1 MSTNKTTDNVVADI
15 YALMESKDADPSVDV
30 EAEIEKFGEG
40 VKALMRTEF
49 GRKKRED
56 NRRLRLSNIGRT
68 DKYLWNHFNGTE
80 GEELQPHTYIKFMY
94 GHLIEEMLLFLTRMA
109 GHTVTD
115 EQKVCNVEGI
125 VGHMDCKIDGVVT
138 DVKSASSFGFK
149 KFKDGTLAYDDPFGY
164 IDQIKA
170 YAHSEGQTEFGWL
183 AMDKANGHLTYLKYD
198 LNDTEAPVYEV
209 LRGDIV
215 DRVKHVKKLVEQPEP
230 VEWCYPP
237 VPDGKSG
244 NSKLSI
250 GCSYCQFKDHC
261 YPNLRVFAYSYG
273 PKYLVDVVKEPKVQE
288 VMPDEEGFL
297 VRT

>member
-1 MSTNKTTDNVVADI
+1 MKRVEDVVQDI
-15 YALMESKDADPSVDV
+15 YALMESRDADPSVDV
-30 EAEIEKFGEG
+30 EAEIDKFGES
-40 VKALMRTEF
+40 VKELMRTEF

-68 DKYLWNHFNGTE
+68 DRYLWNHFNGTE
-80 GEELQPHTYIKFMY
+80 GEELQPHTYVKFMY

-109 GHTVTD
+109 GHSVTD
-115 EQKVCNVEGI
+115 EQKVCKVEGV
-125 VGHMDCKIDGVVT
+125 VGHMDCKIDGIVT

-170 YAHSEGQTEFGWL
+170 YAHSEGETEFGWL

-198 LNDTEAPVYEV
+198 LTDTEAPVYEV
-209 LRGDIV
+209 LKGDIV

-230 VEWCYPP
+230 AEWCYQPI
-237 VPDGKSG
+237 PDGKSG
-244 NSKLSI
+244 NSKLST

-288 VMPDEEGFL
+288 VMPDEEGF
-297 VRT
+297 

>member
-1 MSTNKTTDNVVADI
+1 MKRVEDVVQDI

-30 EAEIEKFGEG
+30 EAEIDRFGES
-40 VKALMRTEF
+40 VKELMRTEF

-68 DKYLWNHFNGTE
+68 DRYLWNHFNGTE
-80 GEELQPHTYIKFMY
+80 GEELQPHTYVKFMY

-109 GHTVTD
+109 GHSVTD
-115 EQKVCNVEGI
+115 EQKVCKVEGV
-125 VGHMDCKIDGVVT
+125 VGHMDCKIDGIVT

-198 LNDTEAPVYEV
+198 LNDTEAPVYEA
-209 LRGDIV
+209 LKGDIV

-288 VMPDEEGFL
+288 VMPDEEGF
-297 VRT
+297 

>member
-1 MSTNKTTDNVVADI
+1 MSTNKTTDTVVQDI

-30 EAEIEKFGEG
+30 EAEIDKFGES

-56 NRRLRLSNIGRT
+56 NRKLRLSNIGRT
-68 DKYLWNHFNGTE
+68 DRYLWNHFNGTE
-80 GEELQPHTYIKFMY
+80 GEELQPHTYVKFMY

-109 GHTVTD
+109 GHSVTD

-198 LNDTEAPVYEV
+198 LTDTEAPVYEA
-209 LRGDIV
+209 LKGDIV

-230 VEWCYPP
+230 AEWCYQPI
-237 VPDGKSG
+237 PDGKSG
-244 NSKLSI
+244 NSKLST

-288 VMPDEEGFL
+288 VMPDEEGF
-297 VRT
+297 

>member
-15 YALMESKDADPSVDV
+15 YAMMESKNADPSVDV

-49 GRKKRED
+49 GREKRED

-109 GHTVTD
+109 GHSVTD
-115 EQKVCNVEGI
+115 EQKVCKVEGI

-170 YAHSEGQTEFGWL
+170 YAHSEGETEFGWL

-198 LNDTEAPVYEV
+198 LTDTEAPVYEV
-209 LRGDIV
+209 LKGDIV

-230 VEWCYPP
+230 TEWCYQPI
-237 VPDGKSG
+237 PDGKSG
-244 NSKLSI
+244 NSKLST

-288 VMPDEEGFL
+288 VMPDEEGF
-297 VRT
+297 

>member
-1 MSTNKTTDNVVADI
+1 MAEGIEEKTTDTVVQDI

-56 NRRLRLSNIGRT
+56 NRKLRLSNIGRT
-68 DKYLWNHFNGTE
+68 DRYLWNHFNGTD
-80 GEELQPHTYIKFMY
+80 GEKLLPHTYIKFMY

-115 EQKVCNVEGI
+115 EQKVCKVEGV

-149 KFKDGTLAYDDPFGY
+149 KFKDGSLVDDDSFGY

-170 YAHSEGQTEFGWL
+170 YAHDCGETQVGWL
-183 AMDKANGHLTYLKYD
+183 TMDKANGHLTYLKYD
-198 LNDTEAPVYEV
+198 LENTDSEKLKEP
-209 LRGDIV
+209 IV
-215 DRVKHVKKLVEQPEP
+215 ARVKHIKQLVEGDEP
-230 VEWCYPP
+230 TEYCYDP

-244 NSKLSI
+244 NMKLAI
-250 GCSYCQFKDHC
+250 GCSYCQFKEHC
-261 YPNLRVFAYSYG
+261 YPNMRVFKYSFG
-273 PKYLVDVVKEPKVQE
+273 PKFLVDVVNEPRVE
-288 VMPDEEGFL
+288 EITLDETGF
-297 VRT
+297 

>member
-1 MSTNKTTDNVVADI
+1 MSINKTTDNVVADI

-49 GRKKRED
+49 GREKRED

-68 DKYLWNHFNGTE
+68 DRYLWNHVNGTE
-80 GEELQPHTYIKFMY
+80 GEKIQPHTYVKFMY

-109 GHTVTD
+109 GHSVTD
-115 EQKVCNVEGI
+115 EQKVCKVEGI

-149 KFKDGTLAYDDPFGY
+149 KFKDGSLVDDDSFGY

-170 YAHSEGQTEFGWL
+170 YAHDCGETQVGWL
-183 AMDKANGHLTYLKYD
+183 TMDKANGHLTYLKYD
-198 LNDTEAPVYEV
+198 LENVENEKLKEP
-209 LRGDIV
+209 IV
-215 DRVKHVKKLVEQPEP
+215 DRVKHIKQLVEGDEP
-230 VEWCYPP
+230 TAYCYDP

-244 NSKLSI
+244 NMKLAI
-250 GCSYCQFKDHC
+250 GCSYCQFKEHC
-261 YPNLRVFAYSYG
+261 YPNMRVFAYSYG

-288 VMPDEEGFL
+288 VVPDEEGF
-297 VRT
+297 

>member
-1 MSTNKTTDNVVADI
+1 MAEGIEEKTTDTVVQDI

-40 VKALMRTEF
+40 IKALMRTEF

-56 NRRLRLSNIGRT
+56 NRKLRLSNIGRT
-68 DKYLWNHFNGTE
+68 DRYLWNHFNGTE
-80 GEELQPHTYIKFMY
+80 GEKLLPHTYIKFMY

-115 EQKVCNVEGI
+115 EQKVCKVEGV

-149 KFKDGTLAYDDPFGY
+149 KFKDGSLVDDDSFGY

-170 YAHSEGQTEFGWL
+170 YAHDCGETQVGWL
-183 AMDKANGHLTYLKYD
+183 TMDKANGHLTYLKYD
-198 LNDTEAPVYEV
+198 LENTDSEKLKEP
-209 LRGDIV
+209 IV
-215 DRVKHVKKLVEQPEP
+215 DRVKHIKQLVEGDEP
-230 VEWCYPP
+230 TEYCYDP

-244 NSKLSI
+244 NMKLAI
-250 GCSYCQFKDHC
+250 GCSYCQFKEHC
-261 YPNLRVFAYSYG
+261 YPNMRVFKYSFG
-273 PKYLVDVVKEPKVQE
+273 PKFLVDVVNEPRVE
-288 VMPDEEGFL
+288 EITLDETGF
-297 VRT
+297 

>member
-198 LNDTEAPVYEV
+198 LNDTEAPVYEA
-209 LRGDIV
+209 LKGDIV

-230 VEWCYPP
+230 AEWCYQPI
-237 VPDGKSG
+237 PDGKSG

-288 VMPDEEGFL
+288 VMPDEEGF
-297 VRT
+297 

>member
-1 MSTNKTTDNVVADI
+1 MTTEKTTDNLVDDI

-30 EAEIEKFGEG
+30 EKEIEKFGEG

-80 GEELQPHTYIKFMY
+80 KEEIQPHTYVKFMY
-94 GHLIEEMLLFLTRMA
+94 GHLIEEMLIFLTRMA
-109 GHTVTD
+109 GHTVTN
-115 EQKVCNVEGI
+115 EQKVCKVNGI
-125 VGHMDCKIDGVVT
+125 VGHMDCSIDGVVT

-149 KFKDGTLAYDDPFGY
+149 KFKDGSLAFDDPFGY

-170 YAHSEGQTEFGWL
+170 YAHAEGETKFGWL

-198 LNDTEAPVYEV
+198 LEDKQAAVYDILKAPITERIE
-209 LRGDIV
+209 
-215 DRVKHVKKLVEQPEP
+215 HVKKLVEQPEP
-230 VEWCYPP
+230 TEWCTQP

-244 NSKLSI
+244 NTKLSI

-261 YPNLRVFAYSYG
+261 YPNLRVFNYAYG
-273 PKYLVDVVKEPKVQE
+273 PKYLVNVVNEPRVRE
-288 VMPDEEGFL
+288 ILLDETGF
-297 VRT
+297 

>member
-1 MSTNKTTDNVVADI
+1 MSTNKTTDTVVQDI

-30 EAEIEKFGEG
+30 EAEIEKFGES

-56 NRRLRLSNIGRT
+56 NRKLRLSNIGRT
-68 DKYLWNHFNGTE
+68 DRYLWNHFNGTE
-80 GEELQPHTYIKFMY
+80 GEELQPHTYVKFMY

-109 GHTVTD
+109 GHSVTD

-198 LNDTEAPVYEV
+198 LTDTEAPVYEA
-209 LRGDIV
+209 LKGDIV

-230 VEWCYPP
+230 AEWCYQP

-288 VMPDEEGFL
+288 VMPDEEGF
-297 VRT
+297 

>member
-1 MSTNKTTDNVVADI
+1 MAEGIEEKTTDTVVQDI

-40 VKALMRTEF
+40 IKELMRTEF

-56 NRRLRLSNIGRT
+56 NRKLRLSNIGRT
-68 DKYLWNHFNGTE
+68 DRYLWNHFNGTD
-80 GEELQPHTYIKFMY
+80 GEKLLPHTYIKFMY

-115 EQKVCNVEGI
+115 EQKVCKVEGI

-149 KFKDGTLAYDDPFGY
+149 KFKDGSLVDDDSFGY

-170 YAHSEGQTEFGWL
+170 YAHDCGETQVGWL
-183 AMDKANGHLTYLKYD
+183 TMDKANGHLTYLKYD
-198 LNDTEAPVYEV
+198 LENTDSEKLKEP
-209 LRGDIV
+209 IV
-215 DRVKHVKKLVEQPEP
+215 DRVKHIKQLVEGDEP
-230 VEWCYPP
+230 TEYCYDP

-244 NSKLSI
+244 NMKLAI
-250 GCSYCQFKDHC
+250 GCSYCQFKEHC
-261 YPNLRVFAYSYG
+261 YPNMRVFKYSFG
-273 PKYLVDVVKEPKVQE
+273 PKFLVDVVNEPRVE
-288 VMPDEEGFL
+288 EITLDETGF
-297 VRT
+297 

>member
-1 MSTNKTTDNVVADI
+1 MKRVEDVVQDI
-15 YALMESKDADPSVDV
+15 YALMESRDADPSVDV
-30 EAEIEKFGEG
+30 EAEIEKFGES

-56 NRRLRLSNIGRT
+56 NRKLRLSNIGRT
-68 DKYLWNHFNGTE
+68 DRYLWNHFNGTE
-80 GEELQPHTYIKFMY
+80 GEELQPHTYVKFMY

-109 GHTVTD
+109 GHSVTD
-115 EQKVCNVEGI
+115 EQKVCKVEGV

-170 YAHSEGQTEFGWL
+170 YAHSEGETEFGWL

-198 LNDTEAPVYEV
+198 LTDTEAPVYEA
-209 LRGDIV
+209 LKGDIV

-230 VEWCYPP
+230 AEWCYQPI
-237 VPDGKSG
+237 PDGKSG
-244 NSKLSI
+244 NSKLST

-288 VMPDEEGFL
+288 VMPDEEGF
-297 VRT
+297 

>member
-1 MSTNKTTDNVVADI
+1 MSINKTTDNVVADI

-49 GRKKRED
+49 GREKRED

-68 DKYLWNHFNGTE
+68 DRYLWNHVNGTE
-80 GEELQPHTYIKFMY
+80 GEKIQPHTYVKFMY

-109 GHTVTD
+109 GHSVTD
-115 EQKVCNVEGI
+115 EQKVCKVEGI

-149 KFKDGTLAYDDPFGY
+149 KFKDGSLVDDDSFGY

-170 YAHSEGQTEFGWL
+170 YAHDCGETQVGWL
-183 AMDKANGHLTYLKYD
+183 TMDKANGHLTYLKYD
-198 LNDTEAPVYEV
+198 LENVENEKLKEP
-209 LRGDIV
+209 IV
-215 DRVKHVKKLVEQPEP
+215 DRVKHIKQLVEGDEP
-230 VEWCYPP
+230 TEYCYDP

-244 NSKLSI
+244 NMKLAI
-250 GCSYCQFKDHC
+250 GCSYCQFKEHC
-261 YPNLRVFAYSYG
+261 YPNMRVFAYSYG

-288 VMPDEEGFL
+288 VVPDEEGF
-297 VRT
+297 

>member
-1 MSTNKTTDNVVADI
+1 MKRVEDVVQDI
-15 YALMESKDADPSVDV
+15 YALMESRDADPSVDV
-30 EAEIEKFGEG
+30 EAEIDKFGES
-40 VKALMRTEF
+40 VKELMRTEF

-68 DKYLWNHFNGTE
+68 DRYLWNHFNGTE
-80 GEELQPHTYIKFMY
+80 GEELQPHTYVKFMY

-109 GHTVTD
+109 GHSVTD
-115 EQKVCNVEGI
+115 EQKVCKVEGV
-125 VGHMDCKIDGVVT
+125 VGHMDCKIDGIVT

-170 YAHSEGQTEFGWL
+170 YAHSEGETEFGWL

-198 LNDTEAPVYEV
+198 LNDTEAPVYEA
-209 LRGDIV
+209 LKGDIV

-230 VEWCYPP
+230 AEWCYQPI
-237 VPDGKSG
+237 PDGKSG
-244 NSKLSI
+244 NSKLST

-288 VMPDEEGFL
+288 VMPDEEGF
-297 VRT
+297 

>member
-1 MSTNKTTDNVVADI
+1 MTTEKTTDNLIDDI

-30 EAEIEKFGEG
+30 EKEIERFGEG

-56 NRRLRLSNIGRT
+56 NRKLRLSNIGRT

-80 GEELQPHTYIKFMY
+80 KEEIQPHTYVKFMY
-94 GHLIEEMLLFLTRMA
+94 GHLIEEMLIFLTRMA
-109 GHTVTD
+109 GHTVTN
-115 EQKVCNVEGI
+115 EQKVCKVNGI
-125 VGHMDCKIDGVVT
+125 VGHMDCSIDGVVT

-149 KFKDGTLAYDDPFGY
+149 KFKDGSLAFDDPFGY

-170 YAHSEGQTEFGWL
+170 YAHSEGETKFGWL

-198 LNDTEAPVYEV
+198 LEDKQSPVYEI
-209 LRGDIV
+209 LKAPITERIE
-215 DRVKHVKKLVEQPEP
+215 HVKKLVEQPEP
-230 VEWCYPP
+230 TEWCTQP

-244 NSKLSI
+244 NTKLSI

-261 YPNLRVFAYSYG
+261 YPNLRVFNYAYG
-273 PKYLVDVVKEPKVQE
+273 PKYLVNVVNEPRVRE
-288 VMPDEEGFL
+288 ILLDETGF
-297 VRT
+297 